1 MSVTATFQPASITSS
16 PGIAATLTLMLRN
29 DADAE
34 EVVRL
39 KAHGDLAEHTVLQSE
54 TIYLEPWEEF
64 EVPITVDLA
73 PALPSGTHTSSIEV
87 TAGDSDE
94 PTTAV
99 ASITIEEASDYAVS
113 LVPTMS
119 RSAGAG
125 KHSVIVEN
133 TGNTPIA
140 VEVAAQGTEATVI
153 EVAAPLIS
161 VEPGQ
166 RGKVEVR
173 VHPSEPFSS
182 GPPREHAFEVIVT
195 GGDRQ
200 THNLAGVYE
209 QQPRLRPWLLPAAAG
224 MIGALLLGTLAWF
237 TLLKPSVRSLADD
250 RAALANEADQELLTE
265 KIAELEAAAAE
276 ARSLPLGSPADLRL
290 DVEATPG
297 EPGTD
302 SFTVA
307 SDRVLSVTDVV
318 FQNPDGAVG
327 RVSLVRSGDVLLE
340 SELANFR
347 DLDMHFVA
355 PFRFNEG
362 DTVELQVNCET
373 PGPNSDSCA
382 VGALIVGFVDQS
394 E

>member
-1 MSVTATFQPASITSS
+1 MSVTANFQPASITSS
-16 PGIAATLTLMLRN
+16 PGNAAALTLMLRN
-29 DADAE
+29 DADSE

-39 KAHGDLAEHTVLQSE
+39 KAQGDLADHTVLQSE

-64 EVPITVDLA
+64 EVPVTVDLA
-73 PALPSGTHTSSIEV
+73 PALSSGTHLSSIEV
-87 TAGDSDE
+87 TAGDSGD

-99 ASITIEEASDYAVS
+99 ASITVEEASDYSVS

-119 RSAGAG
+119 KSSGSG
-125 KHSVIVEN
+125 KHSVLVEN

-140 VEVAAQGTEATVI
+140 VEIAAQGTEAIVI
-153 EVAAPLIS
+153 EIAAPLASI
-161 VEPGQ
+161 EPGQ
-166 RGKVEVR
+166 RGKVDLR

-182 GPPREHAFEVIVT
+182 GPPREHAFEVVVV
-195 GGDRQ
+195 GSDRQ
-200 THNLAGVYE
+200 THNIAGVYE

-224 MIGALLLGTLAWF
+224 MVGALLLGTLAWF
-237 TLLKPSVRSLADD
+237 TLLKPSVRSIADD
-250 RAALANEADQELLTE
+250 RAALANEAEQAALDE

-290 DVEATPG
+290 DAVATPG
-297 EPGTD
+297 DSATD

-307 SDRVLSVTDVV
+307 SDRVLSVTDIV

-327 RVSLVRSGDVLLE
+327 RVALVRSGDVLLE
-340 SELANFR
+340 SQLANFR

-355 PFRFNEG
+355 PFRFNAA
-362 DTVELQVNCET
+362 DTVELQVDCDT

-382 VGALIVGFVDQS
+382 VGALIIGFVDAA